1 MEKPDVFQP
10 ISVILNGSNYAQWV
24 EAMREFLKGQKLWRY
39 VTGDIAYPVKPTVTD
54 QSKDGASK
62 SKEDAEKE
70 KEYAEKLKDWDSK
83 NHQIITWFRNT
94 STPGIHLQ
102 FGRFETAKEV
112 WDHLAKRYTISDLS
126 HQYQLLK
133 ELHSLKQE
141 RGQAVFDFLAQM
153 EIIWDQ
159 LTSCEPVLQDPT
171 DAKAYEDYRNRTRL
185 IQFLMAL
192 TDDYEPVRA
201 SLLHQNPLLSLEDA
215 LPHLKSEETRL
226 GLLRSKSETVFAA
239 TDRKGKICRNY
250 NRPEHSFS
258 DYPSIECR
266 KCKQKGHIGSNC
278 PKLFCHYCKLSGH
291 LIATCPTRPPR
302 SDQNKYQHRPNNS
315 THVPASTAAATEST
329 SSTSLNTPF
338 VSPSDIETLLKQLL
352 YFSGNTPTTLSTI
365 PGNSKWYFDS
375 GCFNYMSPQRH
386 LFSSLSPTINAP
398 SVNTANGSLLHAT
411 HHGII
416 SQSNIHISNA
426 YFIPKL
432 NFNLLS
438 VGQLVELSFDVIF
451 SISGCRV
458 QDRRMKKIIGTGCKV
473 GRLFELENL
482 HVPSTNLC
490 AASSPSTLHLL
501 HRRLAHSSLGKLRPL
516 ISTVVLSQETLS
528 EFSCPGT
535 SQQNGRAE
543 RKHRHILDSVRAM
556 LISSSCPER
565 AWGEAVLTAVHAINR
580 LHSSVLGNTTPFE
593 RLYRTSPD
601 YSSLHGYHC
610 WDSISR
616 RIRISRHVVFW
627 EHHMFSS
634 FSFFESIPSTP
645 SPFFTNSNVDL
656 FPSDDTTRSTPSPP
670 LEAPAPPPSPSPD
683 DSSPDSDPAPTVM
696 PPLPTRSSRSS

>member
-10 ISVILNGSNYAQWV
+10 IPVILNGSNYAHWV
-24 EAMREFLKGQKLWRY
+24 EAMRGFLKGRKLWRY
-39 VTGDIAYPVKPTVTD
+39 VTGDIACPVKPTV
-54 QSKDGASK
+54 SKDGASK

-70 KEYAEKLKDWDSK
+70 KDYAEKLEDWDSK

-159 LTSCEPVLQDPT
+159 LTSCEPVLKDPI

-201 SLLHQNPLLSLEDA
+201 SLLHQNPLPSLKDA
-215 LPHLKSEETRL
+215 LPRLKSEETRL

-239 TDRKGKICRNY
+239 TDRKRKICRNC
-250 NRPEHSFS
+250 NRPGHSFS
-258 DYPSIECR
+258 DCPSIECR

-302 SDQNKYQHRPNNS
+302 SDQNKYQPRPNNS
-315 THVPASTAAATEST
+315 SHVPASAAAATTEST
-329 SSTSLNTPF
+329 FSTSLNTPS
-338 VSPSDIETLLKQLL
+338 VSPSDIETLLRQLL
-352 YFSGNTPTTLSTI
+352 SFSGNTPATLSTP

-375 GCFNYMSPQRH
+375 GCFNHMSSLRN
-386 LFSSLSPTINAP
+386 LFSSLSPTTNAP

-411 HHGII
+411 HHGVI
-416 SQSNIHISNA
+416 SQSNIHLSYA

-432 NFNLLS
+432 NFNLIS
-438 VGQLVELSFDVIF
+438 VGQLVELGFDVIF
-451 SISGCRV
+451 SNSGCRV
-458 QDRRMKKIIGTGCKV
+458 QDRRTGKIIGTGCKV

-490 AASSPSTLHLL
+490 AASSPSTLHLW

-516 ISTVVLSQETLS
+516 ISTGVLGQV
-528 EFSCPGT
+528 
-535 SQQNGRAE
+535 QNEAE

-580 LHSSVLGNTTPFE
+580 LPSSVLGNTTPFE
-593 RLYRTSPD
+593 HLYRTSPD
-601 YSSLHGYHC
+601 YSSLRVFGCGYRC
-610 WDSISR
+610 WDPVSR

-634 FSFFESIPSTP
+634 FSSFESIPSTQ
-645 SPFFTNSNVDL
+645 SPFFTNPNVDL
-656 FPSDDTTRSTPSPP
+656 FPSDDTTGSTPSPP
-670 LEAPAPPPSPSPD
+670 LEAPDPPPSPSPD
-683 DSSPDSDPAPTVM
+683 DSSPDGDSAPRVM
-696 PPLPTRSSRSS
+696 PPPPTL